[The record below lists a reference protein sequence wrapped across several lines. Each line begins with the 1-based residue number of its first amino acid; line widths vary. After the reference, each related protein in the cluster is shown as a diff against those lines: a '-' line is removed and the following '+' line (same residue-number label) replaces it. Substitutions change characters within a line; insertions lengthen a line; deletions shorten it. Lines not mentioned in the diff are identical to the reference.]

1 MQEIQ
6 ENAKTNAKKYEK
18 YLMFLNTVQG
28 TSIKTLTEALH
39 SILTDVNINFDEK
52 GLSIMNI
59 DPDQISFVS
68 LVLDAENFEE
78 FYCPNPLSV
87 GVNMLALHRLLKTIG
102 NNDTVSLYILKEAS
116 NELGIR
122 IQNKK
127 KRIDNEIFYSLIDV
141 NELNIEIPEIDY
153 DAEITIPCSDFQK
166 YCRELSNISNYVTI
180 STSAGNIFSMEVDG
194 RFARQVLSI
203 GESDENNIKIEM
215 KGDSS
220 SKIGQFSLKYLNLF
234 CKSSS
239 LCNTI
244 QLYMKAEFPL
254 VMVYSVASLGTC
266 KFCLSPQIEESSL

>member
-1 MQEIQ
+1 MVESA
-6 ENAKTNAKKYEK
+6 ENAQTNAKYDK
-18 YLMFLNTVQG
+18 YLMYLDTAQG

-59 DPDQISFVS
+59 DPDHISFVS
-68 LVLDAENFEE
+68 LVLDAENFEAY
-78 FYCPNPLSV
+78 YCPNGLSV

-102 NNDTVSLYILKEAS
+102 NNDTVSLFVLKEAS

-127 KRIDNEIFYSLIDV
+127 KRTNNEIFYSLIDV
-141 NELNIEIPEIDY
+141 NEVNIEIPEIDY
-153 DAEITIPCSDFQK
+153 DAEINIPCSDFQK
-166 YCRELSNISNYVTI
+166 YCRELSTISNFVTI

-194 RFARQVLSI
+194 RFARQRLSI
-203 GESDENNIKIEM
+203 EETDENNVKIEM
-215 KGDSS
+215 KGDAY

-254 VMVYSVASLGTC
+254 VMVYSVASLGSI
-266 KFCLSPQIEESSL
+266 KFCLSPQVEETN